1 MTLIQDIIGSI
12 REGAPALEVR
22 VGVFWTAVVSRG
34 CGLASTVMP
43 EGHHQL
49 NPPVGEA
56 GRLAGRSAFELAY
69 LAESKNTLEAAIG
82 MAAINSLVA
91 VDESRCVELNAADYL
106 MEKGKDKRIALVG
119 HFPFVP
125 GLRKAAGTLWVVE
138 RKPLEGDL
146 HEQSADV
153 VIPQANVVAIT
164 GSAFVNG
171 TIEHLLALARRDALV
186 VVLGPTTPM
195 TPVLFDHGVHVVSGT
210 RVVDT
215 PAALRCLSEAAT
227 FRQMRGVKL
236 LTMTREGLP

>member
-1 MTLIQDIIGSI
+1 
-12 REGAPALEVR
+12 
-22 VGVFWTAVVSRG
+22 
-34 CGLASTVMP
+34 
-43 EGHHQL
+43 
-49 NPPVGEA
+49 
-56 GRLAGRSAFELAY
+56 
-69 LAESKNTLEAAIG
+69 
-82 MAAINSLVA
+82 
-91 VDESRCVELNAADYL
+91 
-106 MEKGKDKRIALVG
+106 
-119 HFPFVP
+119 
-125 GLRKAAGTLWVVE
+125 VVE

-153 VIPQANVVAIT
+153 VIPQADVVAIT

-215 PAALRCLSEAAT
+215 PAALRCLSEAAI